1 MLVLINTWKDSLPLR
16 TIIVGASLA
25 IIIAGMKFLSPILA
39 PILFSLFIAV
49 LCLPMLRWLQNRRIP
64 TWLAL
69 LLILL
74 GLFIFIAL
82 VFLIVYISLSNLDER
97 LPTYQKQFQKLV
109 TEVLPLLQQLGIDIN
124 DITGAINA
132 SGLFGTISSFLRTTI
147 ESLTS
152 LFLIILGVLFAML
165 EAGSFANKLR
175 QSGERA
181 RSALEVGTRFSVAC
195 QQFFYLKA
203 LNNVI
208 VAAGATIFLFFFR
221 IDFALLWGI
230 EIFFLSYIPNIG
242 IVIACVPAVALALLQ
257 HGPLSALIVIVALF
271 VINLIG
277 DNVITPRLMGSG
289 LNVSQSIIFFSFIFW
304 TWLFGALGALISVP
318 LTVLVIFILD
328 TSQETRWLATLMKTG
343 NVSKQSK
350 PAVAEDNMDDT
361 AK

>member
-1 MLVLINTWKDSLPLR
+1 KGLFVLINSWKDSLPLR

-97 LPTYQKQFQKLV
+97 LPTYQKQLQKLL

-132 SGLFGTISSFLRTTI
+132 PGLFGTISSFLRNTI

-152 LFLIILGVLFAML
+152 SFLIILGVLFAML
-165 EAGSFANKLR
+165 EA
-175 QSGERA
+175 E
-181 RSALEVGTRFSVAC
+181 
-195 QQFFYLKA
+195 
-203 LNNVI
+203 
-208 VAAGATIFLFFFR
+208 
-221 IDFALLWGI
+221 
-230 EIFFLSYIPNIG
+230 
-242 IVIACVPAVALALLQ
+242 
-257 HGPLSALIVIVALF
+257 
-271 VINLIG
+271 
-277 DNVITPRLMGSG
+277 
-289 LNVSQSIIFFSFIFW
+289 
-304 TWLFGALGALISVP
+304 
-318 LTVLVIFILD
+318 
-328 TSQETRWLATLMKTG
+328 
-343 NVSKQSK
+343 
-350 PAVAEDNMDDT
+350 
-361 AK
+361 